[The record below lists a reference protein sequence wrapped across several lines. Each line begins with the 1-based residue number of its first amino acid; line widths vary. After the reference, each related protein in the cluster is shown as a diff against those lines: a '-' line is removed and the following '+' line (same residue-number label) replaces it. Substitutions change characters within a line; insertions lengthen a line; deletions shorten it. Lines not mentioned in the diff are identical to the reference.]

1 MSEEFKTKFD
11 AQQFRRS
18 ILAQMQANAGEIR
31 FRRLLVQEWDELKR
45 MEQEQL
51 VMQVATDRDV
61 LYTLAAFH
69 DA

>member
-45 MEQEQL
+45 ME
-51 VMQVATDRDV
+51 
-61 LYTLAAFH
+61 
-69 DA
+69 